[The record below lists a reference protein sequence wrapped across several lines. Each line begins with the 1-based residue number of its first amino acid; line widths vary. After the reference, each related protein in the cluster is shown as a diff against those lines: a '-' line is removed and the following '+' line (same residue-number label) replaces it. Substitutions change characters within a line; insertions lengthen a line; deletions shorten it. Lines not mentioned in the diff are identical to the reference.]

1 MGTADPV
8 SRPVTMKSL
17 VFSSLLSV
25 ALAAPTTHVNS
36 GLPAGPLTAA
46 FGDAVQTPKGL
57 RSYALEGFSEDI
69 NQDGFVDPIGQ
80 AVVVAP
86 VTYTVPQVAPI
97 SYTVPQVVPA
107 AAPAA
112 VETED
117 VKVAPVVQAPSTY
130 TVPHVANPFTY
141 SVPHVVSAVN
151 PVAPISYTVPQVV
164 SAVAPVEVKTGVVP
178 ASTEALKVHTPVIH
192 YSAVTPVKYE
202 VPALKYASAPVVQVI
217 NHGIVPVSGVPFLS
231 GVVPA
236 VAAQAVV
243 DTPVVEE
250 VGDAVEAV

>member
-8 SRPVTMKSL
+8 SRPVTMNSL
-17 VFSSLLSV
+17 VFSSLLSI

-97 SYTVPQVVPA
+97 SYTVPHVVPATYTVPQVVPA

-117 VKVAPVVQAPSTY
+117 VKGAPVVQAP
-130 TVPHVANPFTY
+130 FTY
-141 SVPHVVSAVN
+141 NTVPHVVSAVN
-151 PVAPISYTVPQVV
+151 S
-164 SAVAPVEVKTGVVP
+164 VAPVEVKTGVVP

-192 YSAVTPVKYE
+192 YSAVSPVKYE